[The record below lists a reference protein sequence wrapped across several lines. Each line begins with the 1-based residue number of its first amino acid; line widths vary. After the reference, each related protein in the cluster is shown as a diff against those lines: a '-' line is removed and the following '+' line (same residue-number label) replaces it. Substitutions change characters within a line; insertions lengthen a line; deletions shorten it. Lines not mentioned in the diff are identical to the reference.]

1 MGTAS
6 RAHTCAV
13 IRTTTQHLVTTMPCF
28 QRCCCC
34 VNLRTGGLM
43 MGVMTLALS
52 VFSIVPMALSLNN
65 RFYLSRVVVHML
77 NRYGKQTGDAEVQ
90 DPQTPFEPVEFWGTV
105 SDMFKKDGPDQLP
118 AEDDTKVVRLAAAML
133 IFFIVCII
141 LLIVYLVCSPMLM
154 YGSVRGS
161 RWLILPW
168 LVATFLFILAYVAG
182 MCLSTVLF
190 GITLL
195 SLAFLTIAIVESC
208 IALYLWLCVIS
219 LFQHLAD
226 RQASNQ
232 PWGLKPRMNTSYKGI
247 PSEER

>member
-1 MGTAS
+1 
-6 RAHTCAV
+6 
-13 IRTTTQHLVTTMPCF
+13 
-28 QRCCCC
+28 
-34 VNLRTGGLM
+34 M

-65 RFYLSRVVVHML
+65 RLYLSRVVVHML
-77 NRYGKQTGDAEVQ
+77 NRYARPTEEVKIEEQ
-90 DPQTPFEPVEFWGTV
+90 QSPFEPMEFWGTV
-105 SDMFKKDGPDQLP
+105 SEMFKKDGPDQLP
-118 AEDDTKVVRLAAAML
+118 AEDDTKVTRLAAAML

-141 LLIVYLVCSPMLM
+141 LLVVYLVCSVMLM

-168 LVATFLFILAYVAG
+168 LVATFLFILAYIAG

-195 SLAFLTIAIVESC
+195 SLAFLTIAIIESC

-219 LFQHLAD
+219 LFQLLAD
-226 RQASNQ
+226 RHGNQ
-232 PWGLKPRMNTSYKGI
+232 VTIVQGVSEQNMILIFSYLSMI
-247 PSEER
+247 PSCALGGNVGIESSSAYFSIPLAPLIPKI